1 MSHDTFTGAND
12 VHLIGRL
19 GQQVAIREL
28 PSGDEITTF
37 TVVVPRGAGAR
48 EHGPSVDSLACQT
61 MRAAIRSKV
70 ERWEPGTWVEVHGA
84 LRRRFWN
91 SGRGLASATEI
102 DVRTIVRVRES
113 SGVVRPEHERGA
125 RR

>member
-1 MSHDTFTGAND
+1 MTHDPVTAIND

-19 GQQVAIREL
+19 GQQLSVREL

-37 TVVVPRGAGAR
+37 TIVVPRIDRAR

-61 MRAAIRSKV
+61 TRAPIRAKV
-70 ERWEPGTWVEVHGA
+70 ERWDPGTWVEVHGA

-91 SGRGLASATEI
+91 SGHGLASATEI
-102 DVRTIVRVRES
+102 DVRSITRMRES
-113 SGVVRPEHERGA
+113 AGVVGPEHERGA